1 MNIQSGVFTTA
12 QAGIYQIS
20 FSAKYVASKRGT
32 YGAWSDIYVNSKVKI
47 FAVTICYIDF
57 IIDINVRNYI

>member
-47 FAVTICYIDF
+47 FAVTICYI
-57 IIDINVRNYI
+57 